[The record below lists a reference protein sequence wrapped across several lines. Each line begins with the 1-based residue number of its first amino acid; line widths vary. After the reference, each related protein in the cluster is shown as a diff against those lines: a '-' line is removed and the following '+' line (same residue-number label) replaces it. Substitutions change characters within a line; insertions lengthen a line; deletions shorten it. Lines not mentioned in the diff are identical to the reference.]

1 MEILNVT
8 NARKDLYQIVDN
20 LEVSGPVIITSK
32 DTQSVLMSKKEWEEM
47 QETIYI
53 LSDPDMIPA
62 LKELRNTPVEELGP
76 LIGEK
81 IPIKMD

>member
-1 MEILNVT
+1 MEVLNVT
-8 NARKDLYQIVDN
+8 SARKDLYKIVDN

-53 LSDPDMIPA
+53 LSDPDMLPA
-62 LKELRNTPVEELGP
+62 LKELHETPIEEL
-76 LIGEK
+76 EAFDWRK
-81 IPIKMD
+81 NTN